1 MSSDKDVKTKVLSL
15 LEDSRPDKDVK
26 TEVLTLDAGLLE
38 GGGQVIRNC
47 IGLSCLLNKP
57 VKLLNARAKRKDP
70 GLKPQHASG
79 LKLMQDLYQA
89 ELQGGNIGSQE
100 IYFKPNGVNTSDTFI
115 ADTQT
120 AGSITLLIQISLPAL
135 LFSAP
140 PPKKKLFLP
149 PRSKKVILKG
159 GTTVIASPPIDFLIE
174 VFKPIV
180 EREFGLH
187 FNINVVGRGYYP
199 QGKGEVVLRVDP
211 IVERTLK
218 PLNLVDRGEI
228 TKVRGRVTIANKSKQ
243 IGKRMATAA
252 SEVLTEAALPEL
264 ENIQFDIEI
273 NSEKINAGKGS
284 EILLWAETSTGCIIS
299 GNDISNK
306 KETPEE
312 VGKNAAEKFIRNI
325 KHGGCVDEHLQDQLI
340 IFMALAESRSK
351 LVSGPITLH
360 TRTAIHFIET
370 MSGAKFHIKKL
381 DSSESLV
388 NIQDNSLDWD
398 EGMYLIECEGIGLMV
413 SK

>member
-1 MSSDKDVKTKVLSL
+1 MSSDKDVKSKVLSL

-187 FNINVVGRGYYP
+187 FNINIVGRGYYP

-243 IGKRMATAA
+243 VI
-252 SEVLTEAALPEL
+252 
-264 ENIQFDIEI
+264 NI
-273 NSEKINAGKGS
+273 
-284 EILLWAETSTGCIIS
+284 
-299 GNDISNK
+299 
-306 KETPEE
+306 
-312 VGKNAAEKFIRNI
+312 
-325 KHGGCVDEHLQDQLI
+325 
-340 IFMALAESRSK
+340 
-351 LVSGPITLH
+351 
-360 TRTAIHFIET
+360 
-370 MSGAKFHIKKL
+370 
-381 DSSESLV
+381 
-388 NIQDNSLDWD
+388 
-398 EGMYLIECEGIGLMV
+398 
-413 SK
+413 

>member
-1 MSSDKDVKTKVLSL
+1 MSLDKDVKTEVLSL
-15 LEDSRPDKDVK
+15 FGDRRPDKDVK
-26 TEVLTLDAGLLE
+26 TEVLTLDASLLE
-38 GGGQVIRNC
+38 GGGQ
-47 IGLSCLLNKP
+47 GLSCLLNKP

-79 LKLMQDLYQA
+79 LKLMQDLFQA

-187 FNINVVGRGYYP
+187 FNINIVGRGYYP

-228 TKVRGRVTIANKSKQ
+228 TKVGGRVTIANKSKQ

-252 SEVLTEAALPEL
+252 SKVLTEAALPEL

-273 NSEKINAGKGS
+273 NSEKINAGKGL
-284 EILLWAETSTGCIIS
+284 IRLWAETSTGCIIS
-299 GNDISNK
+299 GNDISNQ

-312 VGKNAAEKFIRNI
+312 VGKNAAEKLIQNI

-360 TRTAIHFIET
+360 TRTAIHFVET

-381 DSSESLV
+381 DSSEPLV

-398 EGMYLIECEGIGLMV
+398 EGMYLIECEGIGLMI